1 MLGREQC
8 GPVAAG
14 FIEGLGETGSV
25 ENGRPSR
32 SAVCRESG
40 GDGNGSPGEREQW
53 LGQASSDRGTKGS
66 GQMKT
71 HNSEG

>member
-1 MLGREQC
+1 M
-8 GPVAAG
+8 
-14 FIEGLGETGSV
+14 

-32 SAVCRESG
+32 STVCRETG

-53 LGQASSDRGTKGS
+53 LGQASSDRGTKGG